1 MEAQAQATP
10 VQALGDLPSPPTE
23 INPSPERVSHR
34 VDEWMEMQVEGRS
47 RMAGVGVSMDDPDVR
62 IAAEALGDLRAD
74 FISPARRQSSPTTR
88 PAVYRGRE
96 TPGASGGR
104 QGQEP
109 LLSLLA
115 TSHPIIGTAVTG
127 SISAYSASKSYS
139 PRFKYGA
146 EFVERHFG
154 SPVASTVG
162 SVGRRTGVEGGVRWW
177 LGSRRPGQARRVSA
191 MDDEEVASKRRRLED
206 RAVKREDADAERGT
220 QRLFSASLPAYS
232 ERRLSEAS
240 FAESLPAYDN
250 NRSPSYEAHGALI
263 STQRNREMAQEQS
276 SNPTWQSR
284 LMLSTSGLGVAMSEE
299 SLRSLKYCLAW
310 LRWANSHLGKVVVA
324 LRDLVAQWED
334 SSRRAQRRRQDAEQ
348 HRRNRALSAQS
359 GEMDIDTEQQRQRQD
374 PTNVGSLVAVSQDHE
389 HDRDQERLVE
399 GIHALKSD
407 VLNTL
412 KKVVDVVSTYA
423 GGALPEH
430 ARSLVRHS
438 LTSLPQKFQVAT
450 ASNAGT
456 ANGNRESSLLPASN
470 PASAAIS
477 SAQRII
483 VLAKE
488 GLDMMAQVSGVVD
501 GTIASAEDWC
511 DRLGRR
517 KREQSEYYDE
527 MGEREHTAG
536 GHAFSSPDNK
546 DVVMPSLKQETLDYT
561 LPVIKKE

>member
-1 MEAQAQATP
+1 MISEQ
-10 VQALGDLPSPPTE
+10 VCLPLTL
-23 INPSPERVSHR
+23 
-34 VDEWMEMQVEGRS
+34 
-47 RMAGVGVSMDDPDVR
+47 DVVLVTN
-62 IAAEALGDLRAD
+62 IPANLNIPD

>member
-1 MEAQAQATP
+1 MISEQVCLP
-10 VQALGDLPSPPTE
+10 IAL
-23 INPSPERVSHR
+23 
-34 VDEWMEMQVEGRS
+34 
-47 RMAGVGVSMDDPDVR
+47 DV
-62 IAAEALGDLRAD
+62 ALVTTVPANVNIPD

-88 PAVYRGRE
+88 TAGYRGIRS
-96 TPGASGGR
+96 PGQSGGR
-104 QGQEP
+104 QDQEP

-146 EFVERHFG
+146 EFVERHIG

-177 LGSRRPGQARRVSA
+177 LGSRRPSQARCGSA
-191 MDDEEVASKRRRLED
+191 LDDDEVASKRRRLED
-206 RAVKREDADAERGT
+206 RAVKREDVDAERGT

-250 NRSPSYEAHGALI
+250 NRSPSYEAHGALVP
-263 STQRNREMAQEQS
+263 TQQNRQMAQDQS

-334 SSRRAQRRRQDAEQ
+334 SSRRAQQRRRDAEQ
-348 HRRNRALSAQS
+348 RRHHHHHHRALAAQS
-359 GEMDIDTEQQRQRQD
+359 GERDFDTEQQRQRLD
-374 PTNVGSLVAVSQDHE
+374 PTNVSSLVAVSQDDE

-412 KKVVDVVSTYA
+412 RKVIDVVSTYA

-456 ANGNRESSLLPASN
+456 ANSNHESSLLPASN
-470 PASAAIS
+470 PASANIS

-501 GTIASAEDWC
+501 GTIVSAEDWC

-527 MGEREHTAG
+527 MGEREHAAG
-536 GHAFSSPDNK
+536 DHVFSSPDDK
-546 DVVMPSLKQETLDYT
+546 DVAMSSLKQETLDYT
-561 LPVIKKE
+561 PPAIKKE